1 MGTSLTSTTFLNDLL
16 AFFRDHC
23 ISGLAA
29 LVPDAHYLV
38 YLIGILEIC
47 MIWAAYFGE
56 LRLQEVIVKIFK
68 IGTFFWLVSNWDYFT
83 HDILFESFK
92 MAGQVASNTSF
103 DVSPSGIL
111 DKGLYL
117 TSQVIKSICS
127 SSGWQSVLGGLG
139 LLIVKLIFALII
151 IVAFGFMAIQ
161 VLLVN
166 IEFYLVSTLSV
177 ILVPFGLIK
186 HTSFLFEK
194 ALGAMF
200 SFGIKLM
207 FMTFIVGLGSVLFDT
222 WNTAISGDSH
232 ISELISASIGAVT
245 YAFLVWKIPDIAAGA
260 LNGSPSLD
268 GGDAMGAAKT
278 AGGAALGAVSGGMSS
293 ALKIAGS
300 VAAASKSSSGVG
312 SFAKNLGVVGY
323 NSAKYAAFGKNF
335 IAGKNRAS
343 NFLSRH
349 EKKNND

>member
-16 AFFRDHC
+16 TFFREHC
-23 ISGLAA
+23 LAGLTA

-38 YLIGILEIC
+38 FYIGVLEIC
-47 MIWAAYFGE
+47 MIWAAYFVE

-68 IGTFFWLVSNWDYFT
+68 IGTFFWLVSNWGYFT
-83 HDILFESFK
+83 NDILFDFFK
-92 MAGQVASNTSF
+92 TAGQVASNTSF
-103 DVSPSGIL
+103 DISPSGIL

-117 TSQVIKSICS
+117 TSQVITSICS

-139 LLIVKLIFALII
+139 LLIVKLIFALVII
-151 IVAFGFMAIQ
+151 GAFGFMAIQ
-161 VLLVN
+161 ILLVN
-166 IEFYLVSTLSV
+166 IEFYLVATLSI

-207 FMTFIVGLGSVLFDT
+207 FMTFIVGLGAVLFQS
-222 WNTAISGDSH
+222 WNTTISGDSH
-232 ISELISASIGAVT
+232 ISELISASIGACT

-268 GGDAMGAAKT
+268 GGDAISGAKNVAAPVAMQGMKMI
-278 AGGAALGAVSGGMSS
+278 AGGARSVASAAKAIASTPQAKALAKLAAYGGIRASEK
-293 ALKIAGS
+293 AWNAGS
-300 VAAASKSSSGVG
+300 KAANKAS
-312 SFAKNLGVVGY
+312 SFIRNKVNG
-323 NSAKYAAFGKNF
+323 
-335 IAGKNRAS
+335 
-343 NFLSRH
+343 
-349 EKKNND
+349 